1 MCVVPQREWQHS
13 AQLSQSGQ
21 KVKTSRTNKM
31 AEEETFSLDMSRA
44 ACLVVLFSVQ
54 INIGQ
59 SVACCHLWVRVVL
72 KIIVTAK

>member
-1 MCVVPQREWQHS
+1 
-13 AQLSQSGQ
+13 
-21 KVKTSRTNKM
+21 M

>member
-1 MCVVPQREWQHS
+1 M
-13 AQLSQSGQ
+13 
-21 KVKTSRTNKM
+21 T
-31 AEEETFSLDMSRA
+31 EEETFSLDMSWA

-59 SVACCHLWVRVVL
+59 SVACGHLWVHAVL